1 MKIFNFGSLNVDRV
15 YRVQD
20 FVRAGETI
28 LAENLSYF
36 PGGKGLNQSIAV
48 AKAGA
53 KIYHAGCVG
62 CDGDMLIDILFGMIL
77 MEKYLVYQI
86 IQM

>member
-20 FVRAGETI
+20 FVRAGETR

-36 PGGKGLNQSIAV
+36 PGGKGLKQTIALARAV
-48 AKAGA
+48 AE
-53 KIYHAGCVG
+53 V
-62 CDGDMLIDILFGMIL
+62 
-77 MEKYLVYQI
+77 
-86 IQM
+86 